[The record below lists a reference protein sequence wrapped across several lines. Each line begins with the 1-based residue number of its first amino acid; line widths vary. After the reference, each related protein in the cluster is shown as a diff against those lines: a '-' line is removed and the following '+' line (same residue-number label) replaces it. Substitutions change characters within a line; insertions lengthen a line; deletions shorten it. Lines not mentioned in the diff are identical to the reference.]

1 VVEILPGDGLDLEA
15 AERKRAA
22 ERERLEGEIRRAEG
36 KLANRGFVDKAPP
49 DIVEAERAKLVRLR
63 EELEAL

>member
-1 VVEILPGDGLDLEA
+1 MQ
-15 AERKRAA
+15 
-22 ERERLEGEIRRAEG
+22 RERLEGEIKRAED